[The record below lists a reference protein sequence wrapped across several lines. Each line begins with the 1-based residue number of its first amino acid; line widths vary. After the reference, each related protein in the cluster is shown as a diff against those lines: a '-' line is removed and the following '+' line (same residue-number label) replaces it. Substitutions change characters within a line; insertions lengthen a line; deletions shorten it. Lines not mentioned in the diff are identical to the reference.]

1 MDISIKGKNKTF
13 HLKEIKW
20 QMNKYYNIILLPSL
34 HFNSKSII
42 SPSQHTLFNP
52 QKINPSQRKRKI
64 NKSSEAFFIT
74 KVENVMLSLIL
85 SKNDATITLPIELE
99 KTFLDR

>member
-34 HFNSKSII
+34 HFDSKSII
-42 SPSQHTLFNP
+42 SPSQHTLFDP
-52 QKINPSQRKRKI
+52 LSEKDKSIATQK
-64 NKSSEAFFIT
+64 
-74 KVENVMLSLIL
+74 
-85 SKNDATITLPIELE
+85 KN
-99 KTFLDR
+99 